1 MAVDLLAIGPHP
13 DDVEL
18 GIGGTLAKLSRAGK
32 STLICD
38 LTRGEMGSNGT
49 PEGRMAEGEEAARI
63 LGARGRVNLGL
74 PDRYLNK
81 QDPAQLRAV
90 VDLIRRERPEVLAV
104 NWGIDRHPDHVAGC
118 ALVEEAVFMAGLRK
132 YETEY
137 EPYRP
142 RRVWYYFINDE
153 AIPSVYVDV
162 SSVWDVK
169 QAALAAHVSQFGSSG
184 EATTRLNRAFGLP
197 YMVEARDRLF
207 GAKIGVEMAEGFVL
221 KAPLVVESLVD

>member
-32 STLICD
+32 TTLICD

-49 PEGRMAEGEEAARI
+49 PAGRVAEGEAAAEI

-74 PDRYLNK
+74 PDRYLD
-81 QDPAQLRAV
+81 QRDPVQLRAV
-90 VDLIRRERPEVLAV
+90 VDLIRRERPVQLAV

-118 ALVEEAVFMAGLRK
+118 ALVEEAIFMAGLRR
-132 YETEY
+132 YETEH
-137 EPYRP
+137 EAYRP

-162 SSVWDVK
+162 SAVWAVK
-169 QAALAAHVSQFGSSG
+169 QAALAAHVSQFGRG
-184 EATTRLNRAFGLP
+184 EASTRLNQTYGLP
-197 YMVEARDRLF
+197 YIVEARDRLF
-207 GAKIGVEMAEGFVL
+207 GGKIGVAYAEGFVT
-221 KAPLVVESLVD
+221 KQPLVVEELGEF